1 MLQTLSFSG
10 CKWNWSFETLW
21 IR

>member
-1 MLQTLSFSG
+1 MLQALSFSG
-10 CKWNWSFETLW
+10 CKWNWSFETKW